1 MLQMLTPLQSELL
14 LAVIVGINL
23 LILFALMSLWVK
35 VSRTRKLMNKLFSG
49 TSKEN
54 LEGQLNLLLTQMEE
68 WKKQQNDQ
76 QFLINRL
83 SQRVGAQCGNVSI
96 IRYNAFGDTGSDL
109 SFSMA
114 LVDDHQNGV
123 VLTNIF
129 GREES
134 RLYAKPIQ
142 AGKSSYHLSEE
153 EHAVLKKASAS
164 ANPSRQL

>member
-1 MLQMLTPLQSELL
+1 MLQMLTPLQSEMLLVGIVGVNVLIL
-14 LAVIVGINL
+14 LA
-23 LILFALMSLWVK
+23 LISLWVK
-35 VSRTRKLMNKLFSG
+35 LSRTRKLMNKLFSG

-54 LEGQLNLLLTQMEE
+54 LEGQLQSLLAQMEE

-83 SQRVGAQCGNVSI
+83 SQRVSAQCGNLSI
-96 IRYNAFGDTGSDL
+96 TRYNAFGDTGSDL

-114 LVDDHQNGV
+114 LVDDEQNGV
-123 VLTNIF
+123 VLTSIY

-134 RLYAKPIQ
+134 RVYAKPIQ
-142 AGKSSYHLSEE
+142 AGKSLYSLSEE
-153 EHAVLKKASAS
+153 EHAVLKKASVS

>member
-14 LAVIVGINL
+14 LAGIVGVNL
-23 LILFALMSLWVK
+23 LILLALISMWVK
-35 VSRTRKLMNKLFSG
+35 ISRTRKLMNKLFSG
-49 TSKEN
+49 TSKDN
-54 LEGQLNLLLTQMEE
+54 LEGQLRSLLAQMEE

-83 SQRVGAQCGNVSI
+83 SQRVGAQCGNLSI
-96 IRYNAFGDTGSDL
+96 TRYNAFGDLGSDL

-114 LVDDHQNGV
+114 LLDDEQNGV
-123 VLTNIF
+123 VLTSIY

-134 RLYAKPIQ
+134 RFYAKPVQ
-142 AGKSSYHLSEE
+142 AGKSLYHLSEE
-153 EHAVLKKASAS
+153 EHAVVKKASVS